1 VVTPVS
7 NRFFSSLLTRGG
19 ESSEDIFWAKKKI
32 TEKSMKTLIPV
43 SPKQIFGHYDGC
55 KMDYPKNYNYIKL
68 NPNNIK
74 IPQLRKYTKFHPN
87 Q

>member
-1 VVTPVS
+1 
-7 NRFFSSLLTRGG
+7 
-19 ESSEDIFWAKKKI
+19 
-32 TEKSMKTLIPV
+32 MKTLIPV
-43 SPKQIFGHYDGC
+43 SAKNFFWHYDGC

-74 IPQLRKYTKFHPN
+74 IPQIRKKSHPN